1 MSSGNNGAKKSE
13 ELHPHPVMEQVKNVQ
28 YCVNSPP
35 PWGEALLLGFQHY
48 ILSLGNIVL
57 FPSIIV
63 PQMGGGNDEKAK
75 IVQTLLFTSGVN
87 TLLQSLFGTRLP
99 LVMGG
104 SYAYLI
110 PMISI
115 IQANKFSVLQDP
127 ELRFMHT
134 MRSIQGAL
142 IVTSSF
148 QILLGFLGL
157 WRNVVRLLSP
167 LSVAPLVT
175 FTGLGL
181 YHLGFP
187 LIAECIEVG
196 IPHLIFMYLPT
207 YLKLK
212 RPICD
217 RFAMLF
223 SIAIVWFYAAIL
235 TWSGAYKNENEAN
248 CRTDSSGLI
257 AGSPWID
264 LPYLFLWGVP
274 TFKFGDAFTMMIA
287 SFVAS
292 VESTG
297 VFHASAR
304 YGSATPVPPSVI
316 SRGVGWL
323 GIGTMLNAVFGG
335 VTGCAATA
343 ENAGLL
349 AMTRVGSRR
358 VVQISAG
365 FMIFFS
371 ILASAGLGFLQFCN
385 LNSFRTNFILGFSLF
400 LGFSL
405 PQYFREH
412 HMYSVSGPLH
422 TNSRWFNDT
431 MSVIFMSH
439 ATIAAAV
446 AVFLDRTLPFSND
459 EARKDSGLHWWDK
472 FVVYS
477 KDVRSDEFYKLP
489 CQLNS
494 TVNYRKTSLKIIRM
508 VDVVVSYAVE
518 KLGNFL
524 IQEVSLRQSLRENVL
539 WLRNELSFMQA
550 FLKDAEK
557 KQEQDNLVQQ
567 WVFEITSVAN
577 ETVSILEAYSLDAA
591 KDGDH
596 AKEDKLHNIGK
607 NIQSL
612 KKRVMDMSR
621 KRDTYGITH
630 INNNAEEG
638 SSNRAND
645 LSSTSIRTLRR
656 EVSYADEDQL
666 FVGFQEVFQRLLD
679 ELLKKE
685 SRRNVISIYGMGGL
699 GKTTL
704 ARNLYNSPSLI
715 TTFQTRAWICVSQQY
730 STQNLLRSIIKSIEG
745 CSQEMLKML
754 KEMSE
759 NDLETHLR
767 NLLKECKYLVV
778 VDDVWHREAWES
790 LKRALPD
797 NNTGSRVILT
807 TRKEEVAER
816 VIDKGFS
823 HKLRF
828 LNKEESWDLLCKKL
842 HPENKMVG
850 ADLFSPSMEK
860 LAKEMVEKCKGLPLA
875 IVVLGGILSYRKGV
889 DEWQK
894 VKTHLWQH
902 MKNDSVAIS
911 HILSLSYN
919 DLSFEL
925 KQCFLY
931 IGIFQEDHVINAEK
945 LMYLWPAEG
954 FIPRIREE
962 NWRILLKT
970 SYMS

>member
-1 MSSGNNGAKKSE
+1 MSSGNSGAKKAE
-13 ELHPHPVMEQVKNVQ
+13 ELHPHPVMEQLKNVQ

-57 FPSIIV
+57 IPSIIV

-75 IVQTLLFTSGVN
+75 VVQTLLFTSGVN

-110 PMISI
+110 PITSI
-115 IQANKFSVLQDP
+115 IQANNKFSVLQDP

-142 IVTSSF
+142 IVTSIF

-187 LIAECIEVG
+187 LIAECMEVG
-196 IPHLIFMYLPT
+196 IPQLIFMIFITQYLPA

-217 RFAMLF
+217 RFAMLV

-235 TWSGAYKNENEAN
+235 TWSGAYKNANEAN

-264 LPYLFLWGVP
+264 MPYLFQWGVP

-335 VTGCAATA
+335 VTGCAATV

-371 ILASAGLGFLQFCN
+371 ILGKFGAIFALIPASIMAAMYCIFVGYIASAGLGFLQFCN

-400 LGFSL
+400 LGLTL

-412 HMYSVSGPLH
+412 HMCSVSGPFH
-422 TNSRWFNDT
+422 THSRWFNDT

-446 AVFLDRTLPFSND
+446 AVFLDRTLPLSND
-459 EARKDSGLHWWDK
+459 EARKDNGSHWWDK
-472 FVVYS
+472 FVVYTN
-477 KDVRSDEFYKLP
+477 DVRSDEFYKLP
-489 CQLNS
+489 CQLN
-494 TVNYRKTSLKIIRM
+494 
-508 VDVVVSYAVE
+508 
-518 KLGNFL
+518 
-524 IQEVSLRQSLRENVL
+524 
-539 WLRNELSFMQA
+539 
-550 FLKDAEK
+550 
-557 KQEQDNLVQQ
+557 
-567 WVFEITSVAN
+567 
-577 ETVSILEAYSLDAA
+577 
-591 KDGDH
+591 
-596 AKEDKLHNIGK
+596 
-607 NIQSL
+607 
-612 KKRVMDMSR
+612 
-621 KRDTYGITH
+621 
-630 INNNAEEG
+630 
-638 SSNRAND
+638 
-645 LSSTSIRTLRR
+645 
-656 EVSYADEDQL
+656 
-666 FVGFQEVFQRLLD
+666 
-679 ELLKKE
+679 
-685 SRRNVISIYGMGGL
+685 
-699 GKTTL
+699 
-704 ARNLYNSPSLI
+704 
-715 TTFQTRAWICVSQQY
+715 
-730 STQNLLRSIIKSIEG
+730 
-745 CSQEMLKML
+745 
-754 KEMSE
+754 
-759 NDLETHLR
+759 
-767 NLLKECKYLVV
+767 
-778 VDDVWHREAWES
+778 
-790 LKRALPD
+790 
-797 NNTGSRVILT
+797 
-807 TRKEEVAER
+807 
-816 VIDKGFS
+816 
-823 HKLRF
+823 RF
-828 LNKEESWDLLCKKL
+828 F
-842 HPENKMVG
+842 P
-850 ADLFSPSMEK
+850 P
-860 LAKEMVEKCKGLPLA
+860 
-875 IVVLGGILSYRKGV
+875 Y
-889 DEWQK
+889 
-894 VKTHLWQH
+894 
-902 MKNDSVAIS
+902 
-911 HILSLSYN
+911 
-919 DLSFEL
+919 
-925 KQCFLY
+925 
-931 IGIFQEDHVINAEK
+931 
-945 LMYLWPAEG
+945 
-954 FIPRIREE
+954 
-962 NWRILLKT
+962 
-970 SYMS
+970 